1 MDEAARREGLS
12 AQGLP
17 ENGRFVRVPA
27 RENGRFCAPFG
38 RVRRPLPGR
47 RKHHGLAGQRRF
59 LPRGKKS
66 FQIRL
71 TSPMKHAINFIESLR
86 AARSRMEGKAM
97 VFERIRE
104 IMCEQLDLEEDSVT
118 MESDIM
124 EDFEADSLDLVD
136 LVMSL
141 EDEFNME
148 VPDDQ
153 IENFRTVGDVVR
165 YIEENS

>member
-1 MDEAARREGLS
+1 
-12 AQGLP
+12 
-17 ENGRFVRVPA
+17 
-27 RENGRFCAPFG
+27 
-38 RVRRPLPGR
+38 
-47 RKHHGLAGQRRF
+47 
-59 LPRGKKS
+59 
-66 FQIRL
+66 
-71 TSPMKHAINFIESLR
+71 
-86 AARSRMEGKAM
+86 M

-153 IENFRTVGDVVR
+153 IENSRTVGDVVR

>member
-1 MDEAARREGLS
+1 
-12 AQGLP
+12 
-17 ENGRFVRVPA
+17 
-27 RENGRFCAPFG
+27 
-38 RVRRPLPGR
+38 
-47 RKHHGLAGQRRF
+47 
-59 LPRGKKS
+59 
-66 FQIRL
+66 
-71 TSPMKHAINFIESLR
+71 
-86 AARSRMEGKAM
+86 M
-97 VFERIRE
+97 VFERIRH